1 MTKLTKFIKMH
12 IKIAIILIF
21 SALYFIF
28 KAYLMIIKQIK
39 RKINKKSVK
48 VIQIK

>member
-12 IKIAIILIF
+12 IKIDIILIF
-21 SALYFIF
+21 SALYFIL
-28 KAYLMIIKQIK
+28 KAYLMIIKHRK
-39 RKINKKSVK
+39 RKINKKSIK